1 MGVMCFSK
9 SLHRRRPTSGSRRA
23 DSLLHRTRHAALSSA
38 AGTARRN
45 RPRCGARCKGPGRA
59 GSQPHKGAVNS
70 GANRGADGRPGAAM
84 IAAARH
90 VGTIVPELLLDVVVL
105 VQVVD
110 VHEIEDLL
118 SKDIAGS

>member
-1 MGVMCFSK
+1 
-9 SLHRRRPTSGSRRA
+9 
-23 DSLLHRTRHAALSSA
+23 
-38 AGTARRN
+38 
-45 RPRCGARCKGPGRA
+45 
-59 GSQPHKGAVNS
+59 
-70 GANRGADGRPGAAM
+70 M
-84 IAAARH
+84 IAAARR

>member
-45 RPRCGARCKGPGRA
+45 RPRCGVVRSPGKKRIATAQRRCQQR
-59 GSQPHKGAVNS
+59 SD
-70 GANRGADGRPGAAM
+70 RGADGRPYLQ
-84 IAAARH
+84 R
-90 VGTIVPELLLDVVVL
+90 
-105 VQVVD
+105 
-110 VHEIEDLL
+110 
-118 SKDIAGS
+118 